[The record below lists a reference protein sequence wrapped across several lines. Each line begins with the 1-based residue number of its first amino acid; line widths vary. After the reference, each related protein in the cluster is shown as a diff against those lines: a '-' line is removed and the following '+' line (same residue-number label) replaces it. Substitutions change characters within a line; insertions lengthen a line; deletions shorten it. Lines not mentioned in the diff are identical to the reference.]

1 MKLLGLEHGKFLFH
15 LGDTEKRLLL
25 AVLDR
30 YPVVPP
36 AHQRLSKSDPD
47 ETDQRLL
54 NDALAEQRR
63 ENKKQLEAL
72 LKSRRRFHR
81 MKTGCRLK
89 LSTGDI
95 EWLLQV
101 LNDVRVGSWIV
112 LGSPEHESHMVVDDK
127 SAPHVWALEL
137 SGYFQSRLLQALQHQ
152 DEPVKPV
159 KAKRKR
165 RKQ

>member
-1 MKLLGLEHGKFLFH
+1 
-15 LGDTEKRLLL
+15 
-25 AVLDR
+25 VLDR
-30 YPVVPP
+30 YPVVPA
-36 AHQRLSKSDPD
+36 AHHRLSKSDPD

-63 ENKKQLEAL
+63 ENKKQLQAL

-81 MKTGCRLK
+81 MKTGCRMK
-89 LSTGDI
+89 LSTGEI

-101 LNDVRVGSWIV
+101 LNDVRVGSWIT
-112 LGSPEHESHMVVDDK
+112 LGSPEYDWHMVLDDK

-137 SGYFQSRLLQALQHQ
+137 SGYFQSRLLEALRH
-152 DEPVKPV
+152 PVEPV

-165 RKQ
+165 RRKGKGKGDL